1 MTACSRL
8 DLANEPFFP
17 APRLRLRSFS
27 YVTNPFLGVT
37 FHCLDGRTSV
47 QRGRVRQRRGKTVVP
62 VSNPISPE
70 NRNHTTDE
78 PAEAL
83 MKSNRNPLMFAFL
96 MVASLFFI
104 WGFCHA
110 MLDVLNKHFQNILNV
125 SRTQS
130 GLVQTSVFGAYLL
143 MGLPAALLI
152 RRIGYQ
158 RGILVGLAVLAFGA
172 FLFIP
177 AGLVFQ
183 TFWSF
188 CLALFVLSCG
198 LACIETAA
206 NPYVTVLGP
215 KEGAAGRLSVAQ
227 AFNSCAYI
235 IAPTVG
241 GLLLFGHK
249 AEAGAPVDFHTLIL
263 PYAVLG
269 CVVLVIFGF
278 FAFIKLPSIED
289 GVKAEEGGDTSTFKA
304 HLTHQ
309 PHFTWGVATQ
319 FHSIIAQIGVN
330 AFAVNYIV
338 ENAIVKD
345 ASGATLTSP
354 LFAWYGSLT
363 HAATPE
369 ATAAYVI
376 SLAMILYAAG
386 RFSGAALSR
395 KIKPNV
401 MLAIYGLANSI
412 VIVLAIADIKMV
424 SWMILPLCWLFMSIM
439 FPFIFAM
446 SVRNLGP
453 QTKIAASFHVIA
465 VGAAG
470 SIAAVLMGWLWDR
483 YHSVGVSLA
492 LPLVCFIA
500 TAIYGLAY
508 PSLLKKS
515 STAT

>member
-1 MTACSRL
+1 MR
-8 DLANEPFFP
+8 
-17 APRLRLRSFS
+17 
-27 YVTNPFLGVT
+27 
-37 FHCLDGRTSV
+37 
-47 QRGRVRQRRGKTVVP
+47 
-62 VSNPISPE
+62 
-70 NRNHTTDE
+70 
-78 PAEAL
+78 
-83 MKSNRNPLMFAFL
+83 SNRNPLLFAFL

-110 MLDVLNKHFQNILNV
+110 MLDVLNKHFQNILHV

-143 MGLPAALLI
+143 VGLPAALLI

-158 RGILVGLAVLAFGA
+158 RGILVGLAVLAVGA

-177 AGLVFQ
+177 AGLVFR

-188 CLALFVLSCG
+188 CLALFILSTG

-235 IAPTVG
+235 LAPAVG
-241 GLLLFGHK
+241 GLLLFGRK
-249 AEAGAPVDFHTLIL
+249 AEAGAEVDFHSLIL

-269 CVVLVIFGF
+269 GVVLFIFGVF
-278 FAFIKLPSIED
+278 SFIKLPVIEN
-289 GVKAEEGGDTSTFKA
+289 GGAAQEAEDASTFKA
-304 HLTHQ
+304 PLSRQ
-309 PHFTWGVATQ
+309 PHFIWGVATQ
-319 FHSIIAQIGVN
+319 FLYIVAQIGVN

-338 ENAIVKD
+338 DNAIVTD
-345 ASGATLTSP
+345 PSGGTSTAP
-354 LFAWYGSLT
+354 LFAWYGALT

-369 ATAAYVI
+369 ATAAYVVTF
-376 SLAMILYAAG
+376 AMMLYAIG
-386 RFSGAALSR
+386 RFSGAPISR
-395 KIKPNV
+395 VISPNL
-401 MLAIYGLANSI
+401 MLAIYGIAN
-412 VIVLAIADIKMV
+412 VIVMLLVIADIKMV
-424 SWMILPLCWLFMSIM
+424 SWLILPLGWLFMSIM

-446 SVRNLGP
+446 SVRNLGA

-483 YHSVGVSLA
+483 YHSVGISFSV
-492 LPLVCFIA
+492 PLIGFIA
-500 TAIYGLAY
+500 TTIYGFVY
-508 PSLLKKS
+508 PGLLEKS
-515 STAT
+515 AKAA

>member
-1 MTACSRL
+1 
-8 DLANEPFFP
+8 
-17 APRLRLRSFS
+17 
-27 YVTNPFLGVT
+27 
-37 FHCLDGRTSV
+37 
-47 QRGRVRQRRGKTVVP
+47 
-62 VSNPISPE
+62 
-70 NRNHTTDE
+70 
-78 PAEAL
+78 

-96 MVASLFFI
+96 MVASLFFV

-110 MLDVLNKHFQNILNV
+110 MLDVLNRHFQNILSV
-125 SRTQS
+125 SKAQS

-158 RGILVGLAVLAFGA
+158 RGILVGLVILAVGA

-188 CLALFVLSCG
+188 CLALFILSTG

-215 KEGAAGRLSVAQ
+215 KDGAAGRLSVAQ
-227 AFNSCAYI
+227 ACNSCAYI
-235 IAPTVG
+235 LAPTVG
-241 GLLLFGHK
+241 GLLIFGHK
-249 AEAGAPVDFHTLIL
+249 AEAGAPVDFHSLLL
-263 PYAVLG
+263 PYIALG
-269 CVVLVIFGF
+269 CVVLVIFGVF
-278 FAFIKLPSIED
+278 SFIKLPVIED
-289 GVKAEEGGDTSTFKA
+289 SAAQAEEEASNFKA
-304 HLTHQ
+304 HLTRQ
-309 PHFTWGVATQ
+309 PHFTWGVFTQ
-319 FHSIIAQIGVN
+319 FLYIIAQIGIN
-330 AFAVNYIV
+330 AFALNYIL

-345 ASGATLTSP
+345 ASGTTSTSP

-376 SLAMILYAAG
+376 TFAMVLYAAG
-386 RFSGAALSR
+386 RFSGAAISR
-395 KIKPNV
+395 VLKPNL
-401 MLAIYGLANSI
+401 MLATYGIANSI
-412 VIVLAIADIKMV
+412 VILLAIADIKMV
-424 SWMILPLCWLFMSIM
+424 SWMILPLSWLFMSIM

-483 YHSVGVSLA
+483 YHSVGISFT
-492 LPLVCFIA
+492 LPLIGFVA
-500 TAIYGLAY
+500 TTIYGFAY
-508 PSLLKKS
+508 PRLLAKS
-515 STAT
+515 AKAV

>member
-1 MTACSRL
+1 
-8 DLANEPFFP
+8 
-17 APRLRLRSFS
+17 
-27 YVTNPFLGVT
+27 
-37 FHCLDGRTSV
+37 
-47 QRGRVRQRRGKTVVP
+47 
-62 VSNPISPE
+62 
-70 NRNHTTDE
+70 
-78 PAEAL
+78 
-83 MKSNRNPLMFAFL
+83 MKPNRNPLMFAFL

-125 SRTQS
+125 SKAQS

-143 MGLPAALLI
+143 VGMPAALLI

-188 CLALFVLSCG
+188 CLALFILSCG

-235 IAPTVG
+235 LAPFLG
-241 GLLLFGHK
+241 GFLLFGKK
-249 AEAGAPVDFHTLIL
+249 AEAGAAVDFHTLIL

-269 CVVLVIFGF
+269 CVVLVIFGVF
-278 FAFIKLPSIED
+278 SFIKLPSIED
-289 GVKAEEGGDTSTFKA
+289 GLKAEPGDDTAIFQA
-304 HLTHQ
+304 HLTRQ
-309 PHFTWGVATQ
+309 PHFTCGVFTQ
-319 FHSIIAQIGVN
+319 FLYIISQIGIN

-338 ENAIVKD
+338 NNAVVKD
-345 ASGATLTSP
+345 AAGATSTAP
-354 LFAWYGSLT
+354 LFAWYGSVT
-363 HAATPE
+363 HAGTPD

-376 SLAMILYAAG
+376 TFAMILYAIG
-386 RFSGAALSR
+386 RFSGAPIAR
-395 KIKPNV
+395 VIKPNL
-401 MLAIYGLANSI
+401 MLALYGIANSI
-412 VIVLAIADIKMV
+412 VILLAIADIKMV
-424 SWMILPLCWLFMSIM
+424 SWMILPFSWLFMSIM

-446 SVRNLGP
+446 SVRNLGQ
-453 QTKIAASFHVIA
+453 QTKIAASFHVMA

-470 SIAAVLMGWLWDR
+470 SISAVLMGWLWDR
-483 YHSVGVSLA
+483 YHSVGISFT
-492 LPLVCFIA
+492 LPLIGFIA
-500 TAIYGLAY
+500 TTIYGLVY
-508 PSLLKKS
+508 PRLLEKS
-515 STAT
+515 SRAV